1 MYRIVP
7 DLLHRNRAYVIDDQ
21 LNKVYYDTTY
31 KCYKFVSYM
40 EEKDDEK
47 SHRMLE
53 MVRNKGSKRVSARGR

>member
-21 LNKVYYDTTY
+21 LNKVYHDTTY
-31 KCYKFVSYM
+31 KCYKFVAYM

-47 SHRMLE
+47 ARGMLE
-53 MVRNKGSKRVSARGR
+53 LVRHKGRKRVSEGGR